1 MIRTVDPTPAE
12 LTVLEVPCVHLGLAD
27 APVLVR
33 VYQWE
38 HLLNSLFDLM
48 KAFHHTVSCGNTR
61 YGNASVPVLRKE
73 V

>member
-1 MIRTVDPTPAE
+1 MIKSVDPTPAE

-27 APVLVR
+27 EPVLVR

-38 HLLNSLFDLM
+38 HLLNSFLDLI
-48 KAFHHTVSCGNTR
+48 KAYHRTVSCGNTR
-61 YGNASVPVLRKE
+61 QGNASVPVLRKE